1 MGVKY
6 FQLVVIYEEIV
17 HITYFLNLKLY
28 QMAIKLRKII
38 WRITINLTSK
48 AGQSKGA
55 ITMT

>member
-6 FQLVVIYEEIV
+6 FRLVVIYEEIV
-17 HITYFLNLKLY
+17 HVEYFLVLKLY

-55 ITMT
+55 LRMT